1 MRIHEIAEWLLIAD
15 EDTVSAEILNKE
27 NNLVNSYY
35 HCSQAVE
42 KYLIGKKIYIKK
54 TVNDNDIGTIKY
66 GIPWLRMKNGF
77 VRLE

>member
-27 NNLVNSYY
+27 NILANSYY

-42 KYLIGKKIYIKK
+42 KYLKSYLIS
-54 TVNDNDIGTIKY
+54 NDIIF
-66 GIPWLRMKNGF
+66 IQL
-77 VRLE
+77 